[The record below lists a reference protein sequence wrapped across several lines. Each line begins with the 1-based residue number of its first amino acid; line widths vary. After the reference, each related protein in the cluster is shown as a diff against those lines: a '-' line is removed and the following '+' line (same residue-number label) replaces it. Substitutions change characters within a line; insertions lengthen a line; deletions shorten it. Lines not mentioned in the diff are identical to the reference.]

1 MDSDAGCA
9 QCYRQVQGEIMTTFT
24 NVSENEFRGAAAEFF
39 RATQDRSAIR
49 PDQAENG
56 HKALT
61 LMYFG
66 GHESW
71 SEVQIH
77 SAALILELAAK
88 RVFEVELANI
98 GMKS

>member
-1 MDSDAGCA
+1 
-9 QCYRQVQGEIMTTFT
+9 MTTFS

-66 GHESW
+66 HHESW
-71 SEVQIH
+71 SEMQVY
-77 SAALILELAAK
+77 SAVLILEMAAK

-98 GMKS
+98 GVQS

>member
-1 MDSDAGCA
+1 
-9 QCYRQVQGEIMTTFT
+9 MTTFS
-24 NVSENEFRGAAAEFF
+24 NVSENEFRGASAEFF

-66 GHESW
+66 HHESW
-71 SEVQIH
+71 SEMQVH
-77 SAALILELAAK
+77 SAVLILEMAAK

-98 GMKS
+98 GVQS